1 MLKIN
6 NLHATVEG
14 KAILNGLNLEVADDA
29 ATRAALAEAAPVV
42 FSRPLD
48 ELRGHAL
55 LIFEQCLEN
64 MDWRDALMAHADG
77 NCLGAL

>member
-1 MLKIN
+1 MQCLF
-6 NLHATVEG
+6 NLANGGRGAT
-14 KAILNGLNLEVADDA
+14 AC
-29 ATRAALAEAAPVV
+29 
-42 FSRPLD
+42 SLD